1 MWQGRG
7 KACEM
12 GYCYKYVWLALGLRV
27 SVCVFQ
33 VSSGGVISTLDGAVG
48 CPVGVALSVSGSVY
62 ISDMCSSS
70 IYVVSEVAVN
80 DMK

>member
-1 MWQGRG
+1 MKWDIVINTFG
-7 KACEM
+7 
-12 GYCYKYVWLALGLRV
+12 W
-27 SVCVFQ
+27 VCVCVCVCVCQ
-33 VSSGGVISTLDGAVG
+33 VSSGGVISTVDGAVG